1 MAKDDQT
8 AVSKSSSQYDP
19 ATPQKGWGTIW
30 DLRDEIEGL
39 FEDFFPGAAAGPQRH
54 RRRRLGWGRHNGE
67 SAAAMS
73 IPNIDVIDKKDELK
87 LSAELPGM
95 DEKDIDVQVSDGML
109 TLSGEKKH
117 ETEEGDKDGDY
128 YMSERSFG
136 SFKRTVRLPD
146 GIDQDKIDAHFKNGL
161 LTVHLPKKP
170 DAQPTTRQIEVKAQ
184 K

>member
-1 MAKDDQT
+1 
-8 AVSKSSSQYDP
+8 
-19 ATPQKGWGTIW
+19 
-30 DLRDEIEGL
+30 
-39 FEDFFPGAAAGPQRH
+39 
-54 RRRRLGWGRHNGE
+54 
-67 SAAAMS
+67 MS

-161 LTVHLPKKP
+161 RRHVATYAPVEHPRSVCLKHSRPPVALSFKSHAVGVCGRCHTALHGEQANNQLAISISRKHDPAP
-170 DAQPTTRQIEVKAQ
+170 N
-184 K
+184 